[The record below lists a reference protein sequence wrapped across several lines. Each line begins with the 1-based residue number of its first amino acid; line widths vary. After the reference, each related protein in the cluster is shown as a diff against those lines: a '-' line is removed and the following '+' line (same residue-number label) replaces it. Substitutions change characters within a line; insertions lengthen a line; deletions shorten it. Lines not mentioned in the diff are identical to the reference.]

1 MMKLAARN
9 GAAAANIVRDT
20 TSIAPKAPTV
30 RALTVP
36 RRDRSKPT
44 SRFASRRFIADY
56 AVHACVEM
64 LARIH
69 FATYSDTRCVPR
81 KELAVQISAP
91 GMTALRQSDAV
102 ALTRTEVAKLFGV
115 DERTITAAVARG
127 ELPSVRLGR
136 RVFIPR
142 EQLLALLTPSNRKN
156 DAIA

>member
-1 MMKLAARN
+1 M
-9 GAAAANIVRDT
+9 
-20 TSIAPKAPTV
+20 
-30 RALTVP
+30 
-36 RRDRSKPT
+36 
-44 SRFASRRFIADY
+44 
-56 AVHACVEM
+56 
-64 LARIH
+64 
-69 FATYSDTRCVPR
+69 
-81 KELAVQISAP
+81 QISAP